1 MDFGF
6 VEAINTAL
14 VVTKVVYLYK
24 ILFNNEKLE
33 DGLYIS
39 DKELERKDIS
49 SLLESGS
56 DKSLLGLLN
65 SKNYQE

>member
-24 ILFNNEKLE
+24 ILFNDEKIK
-33 DGLYIS
+33 YKIFMA
-39 DKELERKDIS
+39 
-49 SLLESGS
+49 
-56 DKSLLGLLN
+56 
-65 SKNYQE
+65 

>member
-33 DGLYIS
+33 DGLYIY
-39 DKELERKDIS
+39 LI
-49 SLLESGS
+49 
-56 DKSLLGLLN
+56 
-65 SKNYQE
+65 KN